1 MEFGGEYS
9 KTTSAST
16 SLLWKFLWQPQA
28 AQFRASSVPSSPL
41 AMNSRHPSTANPPS
55 FAAWFFWHSAYR
67 TSDPELAD
75 QWWFRR
81 PLEPSDFFT
90 TTSLFFMVWE
100 SPKALNPPIF
110 AEFGGFVQIHK
121 GKKGE
126 SFLSFFFLGNSGN
139 ENWYNPNPKWEFIYI
154 WD

>member
-67 TSDPELAD
+67 TSDPELD

-81 PLEPSDFFT
+81 PLEPSDFLT
-90 TTSLFFMVWE
+90 TTSLFFMVLE

-110 AEFGGFVQIHK
+110 ADFGGCSNLQRE
-121 GKKGE
+121 KKE
-126 SFLSFFFLGNSGN
+126 KAFSLFFFFREFSAK
-139 ENWYNPNPKWEFIYI
+139 EN
-154 WD
+154 